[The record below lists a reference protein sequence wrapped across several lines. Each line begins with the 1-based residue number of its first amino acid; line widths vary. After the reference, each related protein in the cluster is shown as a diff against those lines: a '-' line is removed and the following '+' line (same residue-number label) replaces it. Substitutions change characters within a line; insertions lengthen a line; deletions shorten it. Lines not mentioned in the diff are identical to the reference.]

1 MLVVPRAHPLAGQTA
16 IDKDELYNL
25 TFVTL
30 NQGSTVQAAQE
41 QALHQHGITW
51 RTLNI
56 DMVRGC
62 TLHTSAHEGQHICM
76 CLQIHVTHSMHSDAA
91 VLPARPAR
99 KQLDPLST
107 CV

>member
-30 NQGSTVQAAQE
+30 NQGSSVQTAQE
-41 QALHQHGITW
+41 HSLHQHGITW

-56 DMVRGC
+56 DMVR
-62 TLHTSAHEGQHICM
+62 E
-76 CLQIHVTHSMHSDAA
+76 
-91 VLPARPAR
+91 VL
-99 KQLDPLST
+99 
-107 CV
+107 